1 MAEMLPVSP
10 HGCVGVE
17 DRDSTVSRPGLLE
30 PWNLFWE
37 LSSVVVGGKF
47 LALVLAM
54 QAAGHANRLKY
65 RRPMAVGI
73 DEATAMVGTLGISG
87 RSMVI

>member
-17 DRDSTVSRPGLLE
+17 DRDSRGSMPGLLE

-37 LSSVVVGGKF
+37 LLSVVVGKF
-47 LALVLAM
+47 LALVLEM
-54 QAAGHANRLKY
+54 RAAGHAHRLKY
-65 RRPMAVGI
+65 RRLMAVGM
-73 DEATAMVGTLGISG
+73 DAAKAMVGTLGMSG
-87 RSMVI
+87 RDVVN

>member
-1 MAEMLPVSP
+1 M
-10 HGCVGVE
+10 
-17 DRDSTVSRPGLLE
+17 PGLLE

-37 LSSVVVGGKF
+37 LSSVVVGKL

-54 QAAGHANRLKY
+54 RAAGHADRLRY

-73 DEATAMVGTLGISG
+73 DEANAIVRTLVMSG
-87 RSMVI
+87 RDMVN

>member
-17 DRDSTVSRPGLLE
+17 DRDSKDSMPGLLE

-37 LSSVVVGGKF
+37 LLSVVVGKF
-47 LALVLAM
+47 LALVLEM
-54 QAAGHANRLKY
+54 RAAGHANRLKY
-65 RRPMAVGI
+65 RRLMAVGM
-73 DEATAMVGTLGISG
+73 DAAKAMVGTLGMSG
-87 RSMVI
+87 RDVVN